1 MIFSRKDSQPDQ
13 AARGTA
19 HAPIRRPWSRSRL
32 DLAYALAFLAPA
44 LLALIMLRLGPL
56 LQAEKL
62 AFSSRRLA
70 LTLST
75 FTRLLEDPVFLGSM
89 KTTLLYGVIVNP
101 LQIALALALAVLVTK
116 RIPLVNAWRALLLL
130 PVAIPQVVSAVI
142 WLILFRPDGPLNGL
156 LERLGLSAVPW
167 LISDRWALWSIILV
181 CSWVGVGYWMT
192 FLVAGIQEIPPSL
205 YEAAAV
211 DGANAWQNFWSITLP
226 GVRRQLLF
234 VLVAD
239 TVSNFLVF
247 APVRVLTQ
255 GGPNRSTNL
264 VMHSI
269 FEQAY
274 TVGDLHG
281 ASAATIVL
289 VLIVLIVVSIQ
300 FRLLPGKE

>member
-1 MIFSRKDSQPDQ
+1 MASRTEVRPDR
-13 AARGTA
+13 AGEG
-19 HAPIRRPWSRSRL
+19 APRTPMRRSRSQARL
-32 DLAYALAFLAPA
+32 NLAYALAFLAPA
-44 LLALIMLRLGPL
+44 LVALVMLRLGPL
-56 LQAEKL
+56 LQAGKL

-70 LTLST
+70 LTLGT
-75 FTRLLEDPVFLGSM
+75 FLRVFEDPVFLGSV
-89 KTTLLYGVIVNP
+89 KTTLLFGVLVNP
-101 LQIALALALAVLVTK
+101 LQITLALALAVLVTK
-116 RIPLVNAWRALLLL
+116 KIPLVNAWRALLLL

-167 LISDRWALWSIILV
+167 LISDRWGLWSILLV

-211 DGANAWQNFWSITLP
+211 DGANVWQRFVHITLP
-226 GVRRQLLF
+226 GLRRQLLF

-264 VMHSI
+264 VMHYI

-274 TVGDLHG
+274 TLGDLHG
-281 ASAATIVL
+281 ASAATLVL
-289 VLIVLIVVSIQ
+289 VLIVLLVVSIQ